1 MERFFIPS
9 VLVIFFISTVI
20 VAVAGESHFERY
32 RNEKICVESRSCA
45 INYINKLEKNDE
57 NQ

>member
-1 MERFFIPS
+1 MEKFFIPS
-9 VLVIFFISTVI
+9 VLVIFFISTII
-20 VAVAGESHFERY
+20 VAVAGESHFERF

-45 INYINKLEKNDE
+45 INYMNKLEKDAE